1 MKMFCI
7 AMCFLASYIISQ
19 EPLEN
24 FQCDVGKIVTPV
36 TTLPEC
42 QDSTNNIFLNND
54 LLSKGYNK
62 PQFLDVHRVDFEHRG
77 VSMPQWSQNGQWLA
91 VQYKSIDQKIPYAV
105 KLFNFSKTSL
115 CSYDLQY
122 EKMRPLFHSFC
133 WSSNLEFC
141 VLSANFDLYWGIA
154 KPNIPAQNSNTKK
167 IKSKTKANAKAG
179 ILVYPLQM
187 PENLGKVNITQPSWI
202 DDDTI
207 AFLAGNQIQI
217 AELTKSTPRALKTV
231 YSVQTENIT
240 SVSYFR
246 CFKYKNI
253 IQILLCGS
261 NQDGSGLFLVE
272 VNSETQKIIHDKLV
286 AKGTFKLPEWNNN
299 GTRALVYEVK
309 SVDKNSTAQELYL
322 YLYTPEG
329 SGPILSQQPTIQNQE
344 KEPQHDY
351 LGPSW
356 SIWKNDDEY
365 CEGILHFFKQT
376 NDTEQSFTFIT
387 FPNNIITTKYSHKQL
402 QNSTF
407 FSTKLGRGR
416 RIAFAKNQTPRVA
429 FVYYDPISFKVH
441 LYIGMLNFLTY

>member
-1 MKMFCI
+1 MF
-7 AMCFLASYIISQ
+7 FLASFIISQ

-24 FQCDVGKIVTPV
+24 FQCDVGETVKPV

-42 QDSTNNIFLNND
+42 TDSATNVFLD
-54 LLSKGYNK
+54 TTALSKGYDE
-62 PQFLDVHRVDFEHRG
+62 PQFLDVHRIDFEHRG

-105 KLFNFSKTSL
+105 KLFNFSKNSL

-154 KPNIPAQNSNTKK
+154 KPSIPTRDSNTKK
-167 IKSKTKANAKAG
+167 IKSKSKTKAG
-179 ILVYPLQM
+179 ILVYPLQK
-187 PENLGKVNITQPSWI
+187 PENLENVNITQPSWV

-207 AFLAGNQIQI
+207 SFLAGNQIQI
-217 AELTKSTPRALKTV
+217 AELTKSSPRTIKTT
-231 YSVQTENIT
+231 YSVKAENIT

-246 CFKYKNI
+246 CFKHNNI
-253 IQILLCGS
+253 IKILLCGS
-261 NQDGSGLFLVE
+261 NQDGSGLFLAE
-272 VNSETQKIIHDKLV
+272 INAETQQIIQTKLI
-286 AKGTFKLPEWNNN
+286 AKGTFKLPEWNSN

-309 SVDKNSTAQELYL
+309 NVDKNSTAQELYL

-344 KEPQHDY
+344 KEPQHDF

-356 SIWKNDDEY
+356 SIWKDHHEY

-387 FPNNIITTKYSHKQL
+387 FPTEATTTKYSHKQL
-402 QNSTF
+402 QNSTL

-416 RIAFAKNQTPRVA
+416 RVAFAKNQTPRVA

-441 LYIGMLNFLTY
+441 LYIGLLNFLTYNELR